1 MLYAYVPRATTV
13 ERVDLTN
20 LAGDPPAHVVWFDL
34 FEPTPEEVRRVEAL
48 LGLALP
54 TREEMQEIEPS
65 SRLYVEGDAIYMT
78 ATVLHHADDP
88 NPRHDPITF
97 VLTKHNLVTLRHV
110 DPRPILTFAQRY
122 ARQPGTCTNGEDA
135 LIALLEAFVDRIAD
149 ILEKVGLD
157 LDVLSHKVFGATA
170 AGSGFG
176 PQTGDRLDLQRV
188 IRDLGRYDDLCSTSR
203 ESLISIG
210 RVVRFLGALLDAG
223 PKTKENK
230 VALKSLTRDMATLA
244 EHATFE
250 SQKLNFLLNGTLGL
264 INIEQNR
271 IIKLFSVAAVV
282 FLPPTLV
289 ASLYGM
295 NFKHMPELEWNFGYP
310 MAIGLMIL
318 SAVVPYLYFKR
329 KGWF

>member
-1 MLYAYVPRATTV
+1 VLYAYVPRATTV

-20 LAGDPPAHVVWFDL
+20 LVGDPPPNVVWFDL
-34 FEPTPEEVRRVEAL
+34 FEPTGEERHRVEAL
-48 LGLALP
+48 LGLSLP

-65 SRLYVEGDAIYMT
+65 SRLYVESDAAYMT
-78 ATVLHHADDP
+78 ATILHHADDP

-97 VLTKHNLVTLRHV
+97 VLTKHNLVTLRYV

-122 ARQPGTCTNGEDA
+122 ARQPGTCSSGEDA
-135 LIALLEAFVDRIAD
+135 LVALLDAFVDRIAD

-157 LDVLSHKVFGATA
+157 LDALSQKVFRATA
-170 AGSGFG
+170 EGTN
-176 PQTGDRLDLQRV
+176 PQTGERVDLQRA
-188 IRDLGRYDDLCSTSR
+188 IRDLGRYEDLCSTSR
-203 ESLISIG
+203 ESLVSLG
-210 RVVRFLGALLDAG
+210 RVVRFLGAILDAG

-230 VALKSLTRDMATLA
+230 AVLKSITRDMATLG
-244 EHATFE
+244 EQATFE
-250 SQKLNFLLNGTLGL
+250 SQKVNFLLNGTLGL

-295 NFKHMPELEWNFGYP
+295 NFRHMPELDWTFGYP
-310 MAIGLMIL
+310 MAIALMVL
-318 SAVVPYLYFKR
+318 SAVVPYLFFKR

>member
-20 LAGDPPAHVVWFDL
+20 LVGDPPTNVVWFDL
-34 FEPTPEEVRRVEAL
+34 FEPTLDEMRRVEAL
-48 LGLALP
+48 LGLSLP

-65 SRLYVEGDAIYMT
+65 SRLYVEGDASYMT

-110 DPRPILTFAQRY
+110 DPRPIRTFAQRY
-122 ARQPGTCTNGEDA
+122 ARQPGTCTSGEDA
-135 LIALLEAFVDRIAD
+135 LVALLDAFVDRIAD

-157 LDVLSHKVFGATA
+157 LDALSQKVFRATA
-170 AGSGFG
+170 DGPN
-176 PQTGDRLDLQRV
+176 PQTGDRIDLQRV
-188 IRDLGRYDDLCSTSR
+188 IRDLGRYEDLCSTSR
-203 ESLISIG
+203 ESLISLG
-210 RVVRFLGALLDAG
+210 RVVRFLGATLDAG
-223 PKTKENK
+223 AKTKENK
-230 VALKSLTRDMATLA
+230 AALKSITRDMATLA
-244 EHATFE
+244 EQATFE
-250 SQKLNFLLNGTLGL
+250 SQKVNFLLNGTLGL

-295 NFKHMPELEWNFGYP
+295 NFRHMPELEWTLGYP
-310 MAIGLMIL
+310 MAIALMIL
-318 SAVVPYLYFKR
+318 AGVVPYLYFKR